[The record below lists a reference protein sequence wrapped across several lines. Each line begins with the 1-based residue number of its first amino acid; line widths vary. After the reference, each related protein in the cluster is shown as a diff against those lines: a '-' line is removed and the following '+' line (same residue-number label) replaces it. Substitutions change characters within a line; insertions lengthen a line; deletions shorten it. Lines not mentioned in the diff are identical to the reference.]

1 MLNIREWKL
10 FAVLAL
16 TLVCA
21 PQIAEA
27 QLVRGFVSGTVTD
40 TTNAILAGVQVTL
53 TNKGTNISRDSVT
66 NDVGFYRFAAVE
78 TGEYSIEV
86 QRGGLVSQQV
96 EESNVKTYQR
106 VIVI

>member
-16 TLVCA
+16 TLLCA
-21 PQIAEA
+21 TQIAEA

-66 NDVGFYRFAAVE
+66 NDVGFYRFAAGG
-78 TGEYSIEV
+78 TGQDSIEV
-86 QRGGLVSQQV
+86 KLWCV
-96 EESNVKTYQR
+96 ERPKVER
-106 VIVI
+106 I